1 MKDVEFVKLEDNKL
15 CIILDEFVLNNIKYV
30 ILVNAQDEK
39 DYIVRKEIEDK
50 LVGLANGEE
59 FDNVMTYYLRSKGA

>member
-50 LVGLANGEE
+50 
-59 FDNVMTYYLRSKGA
+59 